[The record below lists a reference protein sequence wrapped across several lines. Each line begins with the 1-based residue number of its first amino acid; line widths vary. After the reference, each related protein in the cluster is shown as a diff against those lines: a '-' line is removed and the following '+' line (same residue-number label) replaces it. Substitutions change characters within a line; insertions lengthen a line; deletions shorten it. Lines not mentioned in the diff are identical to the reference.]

1 VFTDDDVN
9 FVRSV
14 ANVLAAAIERTE
26 SRRAERRQRALFE
39 NSPDMIDVLDS
50 NGRLIEV
57 NRRFCEE
64 LGYDE
69 DEVLGR
75 PIWEIDPLVDADDVE
90 ALLSDFSPDE
100 RRKFESRYER
110 RDGSSLPVEV
120 HILRL
125 DIDGE
130 ERFLAISR
138 DITERREYEQRFE
151 GALEASPDAVI
162 VVSEDG
168 VIQHANRHVQDI
180 LGFGTRELKGMS
192 VEALLVEDDREDH
205 VQFRREYMTSPEPR
219 PMGRGLDLYA
229 LHKDGT
235 RIPVEISLGPIE
247 HDGELYVVATISDI
261 TARKQREQ
269 ELRRQNQRLEE
280 FTSVVSHDL
289 RNPLSVIAGRLE
301 LVQRECDNEHLEAI
315 EESVERMDVLIENL
329 RRFAREGE
337 VVERVEPIDLSSFAE
352 ECWQHIATADATL
365 VTETDDRVRADR
377 GRLQQLLEN
386 LMRNAVEHG
395 GEDVTM
401 TVGTTDD
408 VDGFYVEDDGPGIPV
423 DSRAQVFQW
432 GRSTS
437 EENTGIGL
445 AIVDQIAEAH
455 GWQIHLA
462 ERPSGGTRFEITG
475 VEFADT

>member
-1 VFTDDDVN
+1 
-9 FVRSV
+9 
-14 ANVLAAAIERTE
+14 
-26 SRRAERRQRALFE
+26 
-39 NSPDMIDVLDS
+39 
-50 NGRLIEV
+50 
-57 NRRFCEE
+57 
-64 LGYDE
+64 
-69 DEVLGR
+69 
-75 PIWEIDPLVDADDVE
+75 
-90 ALLSDFSPDE
+90 
-100 RRKFESRYER
+100 
-110 RDGSSLPVEV
+110 
-120 HILRL
+120 
-125 DIDGE
+125 
-130 ERFLAISR
+130 
-138 DITERREYEQRFE
+138 
-151 GALEASPDAVI
+151 
-162 VVSEDG
+162 
-168 VIQHANRHVQDI
+168 
-180 LGFGTRELKGMS
+180 
-192 VEALLVEDDREDH
+192 
-205 VQFRREYMTSPEPR
+205 
-219 PMGRGLDLYA
+219 
-229 LHKDGT
+229 
-235 RIPVEISLGPIE
+235 VEISLGPIE